1 MGDDRMKGNVMTGL
15 PPLSLLERKPFLQ
28 EASPVDLDAACHQ
41 IEVVLTELGVSAR
54 IVSAVSG
61 PVVAWYELELAEGVE
76 PVKVTI
82 HARDFAKALSA
93 VAFRVVEHAVGLRR
107 LAFEV
112 PNAVRERIYLSD
124 VLTVEHVSDK
134 RKALPVT
141 LGKDMA
147 GNPVVADL
155 TQMFHLLIGSSSG
168 SENIGFLHAV
178 ILSLLCSKMA
188 GQMRLLL
195 MDVNGQGV
203 SAYQGIPHLQMPVI
217 TGISDNVHALAWA
230 IQEMKR
236 RRQLF
241 ESAGVAGF
249 DEYHQQVAE
258 EESNVE
264 SLPCIVMVI
273 NEYPNLFS
281 TGREAEMM
289 MARLALGGHTVG
301 IHLVLATGRVSLDT
315 VTDLIKLHI
324 PSRIVFK
331 VGSMTD
337 SRRMVG
343 QHGAEALLGQGDM
356 LYLSNG
362 GETVR
367 RVHGVSVS
375 DAEVSRVT
383 AYLSQQE
390 RMADL

>member
-1 MGDDRMKGNVMTGL
+1 MTGRL
-15 PPLSLLERKPFLQ
+15 PLSLLEKKSFPQ
-28 EASPVDLDAACHQ
+28 EVSTVDLDAACHQ
-41 IEVVLTELGVSAR
+41 IETVLAELGISAQ

-61 PVVAWYELELAEGVE
+61 PVMAWYELELAEGVE

-93 VAFRVVEHAVGLRR
+93 VAFRVVEYAAGLRR

-112 PNAVRERIYLSD
+112 PNAVRERIFLSD
-124 VLTVEHVSDK
+124 VLMVERVSDK
-134 RKALPVT
+134 RKELPVA
-141 LGKDMA
+141 LGKDMV
-147 GNPVVADL
+147 GKPVVADL
-155 TQMFHLLIGSSSG
+155 TRMPHLLVGSSSG

-178 ILSLLCSKMA
+178 ILSLLCSKTV
-188 GQMRLLL
+188 GQLRFLL
-195 MDVNGQGV
+195 MDVNGQGF
-203 SAYQGIPHLQMPVI
+203 SAYQGIPLLQAPVI
-217 TGISDNVHALAWA
+217 TGSSDSIFALAWA
-230 IQEMKR
+230 IQEMR
-236 RRQLF
+236 RRFQF
-241 ESAGVAGF
+241 FKSAGVAGF
-249 DEYHQQVAE
+249 DEYHQQVAAG
-258 EESNVE
+258 ESDGV
-264 SLPCIVMVI
+264 SLPRVVMVI

-289 MARLALGGHTVG
+289 MVRLALGGHVVG
-301 IHLVLATGRVSLDT
+301 IHLVLAAGRVSLDT

-362 GETVR
+362 GETVQR
-367 RVHGVSVS
+367 IHGVSVS
-375 DAEVSRVT
+375 DAEVSRIT
-383 AYLSQQE
+383 AYLSQQG
-390 RMADL
+390 RQGKDG